1 MSAAHDNNIKK
12 FSTQSKLSDYSTEWY
27 YTPSSEEKKEKVL
40 KFSKMTGTLS
50 KMIVIEKKNAGK
62 QGFLSPPRPLTENR
76 KTKSDLLEMGHFF
89 NLAFQFFVV
98 LTPFALLSAF
108 LVMTQDLSAAERRKV
123 ALRTGIAVII
133 ICFAWFYFGNFI
145 FMLFGVKIDAFRIGG
160 GVILFL
166 NALQMVR
173 GNGNGNGSAKV
184 VEGKETSRDYDD
196 IAVVPLAIPITVGPG
211 TTAALIVMGNETADW
226 QKMLLNLS
234 SLLLAILVLTTILL
248 LGTRLEQMLSK
259 KGITIVSKV
268 SGLFLSAIAAQMIFE
283 GIKNILLK

>member
-1 MSAAHDNNIKK
+1 
-12 FSTQSKLSDYSTEWY
+12 
-27 YTPSSEEKKEKVL
+27 
-40 KFSKMTGTLS
+40 
-50 KMIVIEKKNAGK
+50 
-62 QGFLSPPRPLTENR
+62 
-76 KTKSDLLEMGHFF
+76 MGHFF
-89 NLAFQFFVV
+89 NLAFQFCVV

-226 QKMLLNLS
+226 QRMLLNLS